1 MSDPN
6 TYTYGAD
13 VIPFAFDV
21 APHYG
26 QMGRDEADW
35 IINDSGGNAVVAIY
49 CDYEFPSNI
58 AHCEPL
64 EAELKAAGIKT
75 YPIEKFTASQVGTTL
90 GQTTVG
96 FLQQHPDVNYL
107 YSPYDPAAAFQVP
120 AIQQAGLADKVK
132 VVSILGDQQNL
143 DFIRSGT
150 VQAADAAYDNEYM
163 GYAMVDQAIWSL
175 DKQPIS

>member
-1 MSDPN
+1 MPDRESP
-6 TYTYGAD
+6 
-13 VIPFAFDV
+13 P
-21 APHYG
+21 
-26 QMGRDEADW
+26 
-35 IINDSGGNAVVAIY
+35 
-49 CDYEFPSNI
+49 
-58 AHCEPL
+58 
-64 EAELKAAGIKT
+64 
-75 YPIEKFTASQVGTTL
+75 ASQVGTTL

-163 GYAMVDQAIWSL
+163 GYAMVDQMIRSL
-175 DKQPIS
+175 DKQPISEPDVVRTCRTVARQHEPAGRGSDWHAPFDYKAEFLKLWGK